1 MNNKLLNKYQS
12 KESINQN
19 IPLSVELVKN
29 AKLLPSSEFLS
40 TISAMDV
47 YDNERQN
54 SNKIRLSFTIYPYCT
69 NVLCNNITEIVKD
82 DYSRYLTNT
91 KTSTNSN
98 IIGKQDLFDLHDAVR
113 DTQLSNAKCH
123 WLYFCGTNIFNNH
136 ILRNKTFK
144 AVCQPLTN
152 DNNFNTI
159 FDYMREENGS
169 QVNGY
174 TDSADNQSSP
184 QLKLHLYLRDDIDSF
199 QMSIE
204 NNLTDKNGW
213 LGFTNKSNIDT
224 FDSNG
229 NSLNINKIIN
239 SSKACEFIYM
249 YPTPDLF
256 YFIPIYNQRYKRYE
270 KNWNYCL
277 TYPSTDSRTK
287 KDDSNK
293 FKQFLN
299 QDINSLK
306 LIFFEEK
313 NNQITCYSIAQ
324 HGLQVGDVIN
334 LYNDN
339 TNELIIENAEVIS
352 IGDSNQKEKKFVF
365 TISNNGIFLSNK
377 WKPISEDEYNQGYT
391 NNPTLIISNNKTKAG
406 SYYIINDKV
415 NLDDSAQ
422 SFSFKKLINGVAVD
436 YYVRY
441 FSKIPNW
448 KFSDK
453 KISEKNIYEDTDFF
467 KKYQQKEYDFQN
479 INSNMAYAKTIY
491 NDDVGQIVF
500 TDDIDLSFLHDNL
513 GRPLHE
519 VFLTIMKNN
528 RGYKKWYG
536 IGGQMRASDE
546 DIEFSHAF
554 GKVTQAFRF
563 SKYSLANDNIDNVL
577 TLNTIDQRNG
587 YGEINYIDDEIT
599 EFIGDICYYSSS
611 SAEEVSIQT
620 ISYRFNTAQRELK
633 NEDGAFEVFN
643 NLIYDEIITDDY
655 DSASFKTE
663 TESIS
668 NVCQRK
674 EGYYYQAHY
683 PIQIHTLSDLQSAY
697 PRTYKILQ
705 YKNREII
712 VDKQFTLQTNDKC
725 YLYNIQNGNLETL
738 QVIENINS
746 KTFKINTTLNITT
759 ANISQYRILTLDPNV
774 IPKFAQIINDGTCR
788 FAWRNIIINGYDIYS
803 DIEEYPFTNGAF
815 YINKRINF
823 YLLRQDPHDDIKNY
837 TSSGWS
843 LKSLNFPFDY
853 SGKTIQE
860 DTLNNYYEEENILC

>member
-1 MNNKLLNKYQS
+1 MNQILLNSFKDKKS
-12 KESINQN
+12 VNQN
-19 IPLSVELVKN
+19 ISLPIKLIKN
-29 AKLLPSSEFLS
+29 SKNLPSSDFLS

-47 YDNERQN
+47 YDKERKN
-54 SNKIRLSFTIYPYCT
+54 SNRIRLSFTIYPYCT
-69 NVLCNNITEIVKD
+69 NVLFNNITEIVKSD
-82 DYSRYLTNT
+82 NSRYLTNI
-91 KTSTNSN
+91 KSVTNSP

-113 DTQLSNAKCH
+113 DTQLSNVNCR
-123 WLYFCGTNIFNNH
+123 WQYFCGLNIFNNH
-136 ILRNKTFK
+136 IMRNKTFK
-144 AVCQPLTN
+144 AVCLPSSN
-152 DNNFNTI
+152 NINFNTLS
-159 FDYMREENGS
+159 DYMREEDGL
-169 QVNGY
+169 QVKGY
-174 TDSADNQSSP
+174 NDNVSNQSSP
-184 QLKLHLYLRDDIDSF
+184 QLNLHLYLRENIHTFQSSID
-199 QMSIE
+199 E
-204 NNLTDKNGW
+204 NLTDKNGW
-213 LGFTNKSNIDT
+213 LGFINKSNIDT
-224 FDSNG
+224 FDKNG
-229 NSLNINKIIN
+229 HTLNINKVIN
-239 SSKACEFIYM
+239 SSKACEFVYM
-249 YPTPDLF
+249 YPTPNLF
-256 YFIPIYNQRYKRYE
+256 YFIPIYNQQYKRYE

-277 TYPSTDSRTK
+277 TYPSTDSRSK
-287 KDDSNK
+287 KDNSNQ

-299 QDINSLK
+299 EDINSLK

-313 NNQITCYSIAQ
+313 DNQIVCYSIAQ

-352 IGDSNQKEKKFVF
+352 LGDSNQKEKKFVF
-365 TISNNGIFLSNK
+365 TISNNGVFLSNK
-377 WKPISEDEYNQGYT
+377 WKSISDEEYAQGYV
-391 NNPTLIISNNKTKAG
+391 NDPILIISNNKTKAG
-406 SYYIINDKV
+406 NYYIINNKI

-422 SFSFKKLINGVAVD
+422 SFSFKKVINGVAVD
-436 YYVRY
+436 YYVRF

-448 KFSDK
+448 KFSNK
-453 KISEKNIYEDTDFF
+453 KISEQNIYEDEEFL
-467 KKYQQKEYDFQN
+467 KKYQQKEYDFQS

-500 TDDIDLSFLHDNL
+500 TDDVDLSYLHDNL

-519 VFLTIMKNN
+519 VYLTIMKNN
-528 RGYKKWYG
+528 KGYKKWYG
-536 IGGQMRASDE
+536 IGEQIRSADE
-546 DIEFSHAF
+546 DVEFSHAF

-563 SKYSLANDNIDNVL
+563 SKYSLVNDNIDNVL

-759 ANISQYRILTLDPNV
+759 ANISQYRILTPDPNV